1 MPQKPSLLRANP
13 ILFSP
18 LYLNAEKVST
28 EKLLAL
34 YRVANLFFP
43 QAGSGL
49 VKTILDM
56 EKHGERLSVDCSP
69 EERRKLIREMKGM
82 SMDIQYALS
91 DEGQK
96 MMEISIRI
104 VPSEVLERAQQGTTD
119 LIQYQKLSDDLDK
132 LIVKLIV
139 KEIRRRFTRKVMDY
153 FQTFLKNKQ
162 VPSFITQLLDMGWIN
177 RKGQLLK
184 GSSIDDLLT
193 GKYHEQFERLMP
205 EELLQEGMQ
214 IRETIKTCFAIGQ
227 DNADSLIQDAK
238 KRHALLEI
246 VIRETKKQ

>member
-1 MPQKPSLLRANP
+1 MRHKPSLLRANP

-18 LYLNAEKVST
+18 LYLNAENIST

-34 YRVANLFFP
+34 YRSADFFSP
-43 QAGSGL
+43 QLVSGL

-82 SMDIQYALS
+82 SMDIQYTLRDKA
-91 DEGQK
+91 ET
-96 MMEISIRI
+96 MMEISIHI
-104 VPSEVLERAQQGTTD
+104 VPSEVLERAQQGKIDVT
-119 LIQYQKLSDDLDK
+119 QYQKLNDDLDK

-139 KEIRRRFTRKVMDY
+139 KEVRRRFTSKVMGY
-153 FQTFLKNKQ
+153 FQSFLKSSQ
-162 VPSFITQLLDMGWIN
+162 VPPFITQLLDMGWFN

-184 GSSIDDLLT
+184 EASIDDLLT
-193 GKYHEQFERLMP
+193 GKYSEQFEHLMP
-205 EELLQEGMQ
+205 KELLQEGMQ

-246 VIRETKKQ
+246 IIRETKTQ